1 MTLQTWRPKHV
12 LAWGLAVFVIAFD
25 QVTKQ
30 LAVERLADGSVD
42 VFWTLK
48 FRLTFNSGMAFG
60 AGSSLGPVIAI
71 GAFVIV
77 MFLAKSV
84 SRQPSVVNRVAV
96 GVLVGGATGN
106 LVDRVFR
113 SPGVLRGAVVDFIDF
128 GWFPV
133 FNVADIAINVGAAL
147 LILSVLSDS
156 RRGRVVEGVDD
167 AG

>member
-1 MTLQTWRPKHV
+1 MTSKAQYPKQLLAWV
-12 LAWGLAVFVIAFD
+12 LAACVVVLD

-30 LAVERLADGSVD
+30 LAVSRLADGAVD
-42 VFWTLK
+42 VIWTLR
-48 FRLTFNSGMAFG
+48 FRLTYNSGMAFG
-60 AGSSLGPVIAI
+60 AGSSLGPLIAI

-77 MFLAKSV
+77 MFLAKSI
-84 SRQPSVVNRVAV
+84 SGQPRLVNQIAV

-106 LVDRVFR
+106 LVDRLFR

-147 LILSVLSDS
+147 LILSVLTDS
-156 RRGRVVEGVDD
+156 RRGRLSEGVND